1 MPNNSFER
9 CLKAKLDSI
18 WQLVEGA
25 KKEVDTEDDPKF
37 LTQTTGGLIEPSLQE
52 TLEEEE
58 IRDQIF
64 SS

>member
-1 MPNNSFER
+1 MHNNSFRR

-25 KKEVDTEDDPKF
+25 KNEVDTKDDPKF
-37 LTQTTGGLIEPSLQE
+37 LTQMTRRIIEPSLQE

-58 IRDQIF
+58 I
-64 SS
+64 